1 MKEDSRS
8 NTGVLSSRHLHG
20 KKSYEVLLKIL
31 PGILSLLYISAD
43 CLLLF
48 LFLKQRGFKFMNS
61 WGLTT
66 LLAPCQRG
74 RNIGKQSLLKAIN
87 LSILLT
93 EQNLSVLSH
102 VNGLNRFYFHNL
114 HFFSSKITFFFVFF
128 KVNSNMHLGLNL
140 PFSINTIS

>member
-8 NTGVLSSRHLHG
+8 NIGVLSSRHLHG
-20 KKSYEVLLKIL
+20 KESYKVLLKIL

-43 CLLLF
+43 CLL

-114 HFFSSKITFFFVFF
+114 HFFSFKITFFW
-128 KVNSNMHLGLNL
+128 S
-140 PFSINTIS
+140 FSK